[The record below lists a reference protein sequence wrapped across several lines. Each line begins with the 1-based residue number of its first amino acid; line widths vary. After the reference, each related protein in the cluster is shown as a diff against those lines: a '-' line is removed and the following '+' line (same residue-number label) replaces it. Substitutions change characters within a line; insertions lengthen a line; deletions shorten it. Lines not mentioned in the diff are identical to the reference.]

1 MKAFIPNIIS
11 PKEAKTLRDGP
22 IYLSSK
28 CLMPEK
34 KSVIVERLKK
44 HISSTLNKELNWE
57 PPSIIRIEKNKNQDW
72 HTDAGSYNWDS
83 KTMLWYDFGC
93 SILLLDDE
101 NAGYLEYRDG
111 TKLLPKEHFCG
122 LAIHSSDVEHRTV
135 SNGTRVVFLA
145 FIQRSIS

>member
-11 PKEAKTLRDGP
+11 PKEAKTLRDGS
-22 IYLSSK
+22 IYPSSNK
-28 CLMPEK
+28 ESIVVEK
-34 KSVIVERLKK
+34 LKRR
-44 HISSTLNKELNWE
+44 ISSTLNKELNWE
-57 PPSIIRIEKNKNQDW
+57 SPTLIRIEKNENHEW
-72 HTDAGSYNWDS
+72 HVDTGSYSFMTWC
-83 KTMLWYDFGC
+83 DFGC

-101 NAGYLEYRDG
+101 DAGYLEYRDG

-145 FIQRSIS
+145 FIQGGIS